1 MIENPVFLVA
11 DRDMAMRHFVSETI
25 KHMGYS
31 DIHATASGTMAWTIL
46 KQHGA
51 DVIVCGLNLK
61 ELNGLTL
68 LKIARADDN
77 YFETPFLL
85 LADLVTEQQVV
96 EAGEA
101 AVTEILCRPITA
113 ERLQDRIKLLL
124 NPPVDM
130 DQHQIQAMFQKGAD
144 LMLDEKW
151 EDALK
156 VYRQLLKVF
165 KSSEI
170 YYNMGYINTVLG
182 RHEQAIICFRKAA
195 EIDRALDKAYQRIAE
210 CYRALGN
217 EPESRRYYALAAAVL
232 AEKEGQEDK
241 RDEILNEVMKANP
254 NTVNVYNTLGIL
266 QRRARRFDEALRWY
280 EKALKVNPRDENIYY
295 NIGRCHYEA
304 GDYTAAAQNL
314 GMALEINRAF
324 HDADRLYQ
332 ATMVKLKQSGQQAP
346 T

>member
-1 MIENPVFLVA
+1 
-11 DRDMAMRHFVSETI
+11 MAMRHFVCETI
-25 KHMGYS
+25 KDMGYT
-31 DIHATASGTMAWTIL
+31 DIRATASGTMAWTIL

-51 DVIVCGLNLK
+51 DVIICGLNLK
-61 ELNGLTL
+61 EINGLTL
-68 LKIARADDN
+68 LKIARADDD

-113 ERLQDRIKLLL
+113 ERLQKRIKTLLD
-124 NPPVDM
+124 PPEDM
-130 DQHQIQAMFQKGAD
+130 DQAQVQSLFQKGSD
-144 LMLDEKW
+144 LMMAEKW
-151 EDALK
+151 ESALK
-156 VYRQLLKVF
+156 VFRQLLKFF

-217 EPESRRYYALAAAVL
+217 EAEARRYYALAAAVL
-232 AEKEGQEDK
+232 EEKEGQEQQ
-241 RDEILNEVMKANP
+241 REEILREVMKSNP

-266 QRRARRFDEALRWY
+266 QRRAGRFDEALRWY

-304 GDYTAAAQNL
+304 GDYHAAAQNL
-314 GMALEINRAF
+314 ATALDINRHF

-332 ATMVKLKQSGQQAP
+332 ATMIRLQQGERPQPA
-346 T
+346 